1 MLQDV
6 AKCCK
11 RRTPGV
17 GDIQEVQVLQ
27 IRHSVTFSCRRYLDD
42 DPSQQ
47 VQHGMETQ
55 WRHNESMCKWFQ
67 IKMKQISP
75 KWQPFSSSF
84 SESSDVHSFIVHVKL
99 QSPLLSAENPS
110 TKHSQIWL
118 DVMSLTLMT
127 SHGSPPSR
135 AFGDFGADKIC
146 PWFAHGLLMFAP
158 GRVRACPLDTSRT
171 VIRWTIMQPL
181 DKMVNFA
188 TLELQWVARS
198 CTCSNMFPRKRFRLV
213 QNMDLGCCSCRTW
226 SSSPVCLTFSVL
238 VSKRLVVWEW
248 FKNTVVW
255 EEFGNV
261 LVLGSLFVVVFAGL
275 CCAMMIVSGFECF
288 TLMNSFKQCEARNWR
303 SLTSRCCCWHMLR
316 SATLKLYGHLVE
328 SASGFAST
336 LRMNGCSSSCS
347 S

>member
-146 PWFAHGLLMFAP
+146 PWFAHVCPRQSTSMSIGYVEDRHPLNNYATTWQNGEFCNFGVAMSCKELHMLQHVPTCFQGNGL
-158 GRVRACPLDTSRT
+158 
-171 VIRWTIMQPL
+171 
-181 DKMVNFA
+181 
-188 TLELQWVARS
+188 
-198 CTCSNMFPRKRFRLV
+198 
-213 QNMDLGCCSCRTW
+213 DLCRTW
-226 SSSPVCLTFSVL
+226 
-238 VSKRLVVWEW
+238 
-248 FKNTVVW
+248 
-255 EEFGNV
+255 
-261 LVLGSLFVVVFAGL
+261 
-275 CCAMMIVSGFECF
+275 I
-288 TLMNSFKQCEARNWR
+288 
-303 SLTSRCCCWHMLR
+303 
-316 SATLKLYGHLVE
+316 
-328 SASGFAST
+328 
-336 LRMNGCSSSCS
+336 
-347 S
+347 